1 MAAQNVAVLRKVVKE
16 QAALRAEEESD
27 DGWFVL
33 PLADDPGVDWMDF
46 VVEICGPEN
55 YLANPKEGES
65 GDRPSPYS
73 EGMFQI
79 HIVIGKNYPS
89 APPKINFA
97 TRVFHPAIDQKEG
110 KICSDF
116 LDDAWKP
123 GMGIRDVLVM
133 VRNLLA
139 DPHGAAAGGSAV
151 NQEAV
156 KAISDGLDTFEA
168 KVAEEVSKYACG

>member
-1 MAAQNVAVLRKVVKE
+1 MSLGEA
-16 QAALRAEEESD
+16 RAT
-27 DGWFVL
+27 
-33 PLADDPGVDWMDF
+33 
-46 VVEICGPEN
+46 CT
-55 YLANPKEGES
+55 S
-65 GDRPSPYS
+65 GTLS
-73 EGMFQI
+73 Q
-79 HIVIGKNYPS
+79 
-89 APPKINFA
+89 INFA

-110 KICSDF
+110 KVRRTPCCQPACWLRRSGLVTAAPRLTPQICSDF